1 MGADPGGC
9 KPSSLNI
16 PEAKYPCVY
25 PDKRATFRV
34 IAPNA
39 EKVRIRVGPGFDMQ
53 KGPDGIWDVTT
64 TPLVEGF
71 HYYTVQ
77 IDGAVVA
84 DPSTHHVLR
93 IRLVEQRHRDPRLR
107 RRLLRAPRTCRT
119 AAWRQ
124 QHYYST
130 VTHQWRRA
138 YVYTPPDYDSKA
150 RNSYPVLYL
159 LHGWGEDETGLVP
172 AGPRRSDPGQPDRG
186 RKGQADDR
194 RDGQPERGEA
204 RRERGDLRRAR
215 PGAAALRRAAATAAR
230 ARHSSGAL
238 AAAEPVP
245 AQPAAGPGGPL
256 GRPTYTEMMFTD
268 LVPMIERTYR
278 VRPGKENRAMA
289 GLSMG
294 GAQTFATTLT
304 NLDKFAY
311 IGGFSGNCGGF
322 GRGNDAPDMKTI
334 CGGAFADPAAF
345 NSKIKVLF
353 LSVGSVEGP
362 GTKAFSD
369 ALMTGR
375 RPQRLLRIARH
386 GARVAELA
394 AGVQRL
400 RAAAVQMR
408 RGPSRFSRRPRQDRC
423 AARGGALAAG
433 HRLRAGR
440 RGPARVAI
448 RRSPRSSRFRPAPPG
463 LVPRASGPRDLHRR
477 LRAGSPLADAKGFR
491 TDVAR
496 EIKELG
502 VPIVRYPG
510 RQLRLRLQLARRRR
524 AEGAAADRARPRL
537 EFDGDQPVRHQRF
550 HRVVP
555 ADRHRAAARAQLRHG
570 LGRDG
575 GGLRRVLQSSSAARS
590 GATCGARTATS
601 SRTTCSYWCLGNE
614 MDGPWQIGQLQ
625 AREYGRKARD
635 AAQADAGPRRPTCS

>member
-1 MGADPGGC
+1 MKSIVVAAAFCVVSGAQVTWAQTPAEC

-16 PEAKYPCVY
+16 AEAKYPCVY

-84 DPSTHHVLR
+84 DPSTMTFFGSGWWNSG
-93 IRLVEQRHRDPRLR
+93 IEIPASD
-107 RRLLRAPRTCRT
+107 ADFY
-119 AAWRQ
+119 AAKDVPHGRVAQ

-138 YVYTPPDYDSKA
+138 HVYTPPDYDGKA
-150 RNSYPVLYL
+150 RSSYPVLYL
-159 LHGWGEDETGLVP
+159 LHGWGEDETGWYRQGHVDLILDNLIAAGKAKPMIVVMDNLNAVKPGESAAIFGARGLVP
-172 AGPRRSDPGQPDRG
+172 PPSDTPPPPPPARGTPPAPGGRGAG
-186 RKGQADDR
+186 
-194 RDGQPERGEA
+194 
-204 RRERGDLRRAR
+204 
-215 PGAAALRRAAATAAR
+215 PGAAGR
-230 ARHSSGAL
+230 
-238 AAAEPVP
+238 
-245 AQPAAGPGGPL
+245 GPGGPL

-311 IGGFSGNCGGF
+311 VGGFSGNCGGF
-322 GRGNDAPDMKTI
+322 GRGNEAPDMKTI

-369 ALMTGR
+369 ALN
-375 RPQRLLRIARH
+375 Q
-386 GARVAELA
+386 
-394 AGVQRL
+394 AGVHS
-400 RAAAVQMR
+400 VY
-408 RGPSRFSRRPRQDRC
+408 FE
-423 AARGGALAAG
+423 
-433 HRLRAGR
+433 
-440 RGPARVAI
+440 
-448 RRSPRSSRFRPAPPG
+448 SPGTAHEWLSW
-463 LVPRASGPRDLHRR
+463 
-477 LRAGSPLADAKGFR
+477 
-491 TDVAR
+491 
-496 EIKELG
+496 
-502 VPIVRYPG
+502 
-510 RQLRLRLQLARRRR
+510 RR
-524 AEGAAADRARPRL
+524 ALNDFAPRL
-537 EFDGDQPVRHQRF
+537 F
-550 HRVVP
+550 
-555 ADRHRAAARAQLRHG
+555 
-570 LGRDG
+570 
-575 GGLRRVLQSSSAARS
+575 
-590 GATCGARTATS
+590 
-601 SRTTCSYWCLGNE
+601 
-614 MDGPWQIGQLQ
+614 
-625 AREYGRKARD
+625 K
-635 AAQADAGPRRPTCS
+635 

>member
-1 MGADPGGC
+1 MRSIVVAAALCAVSGAQVTWAQTPAEC

-16 PEAKYPCVY
+16 AEAKYPCVY

-39 EKVRIRVGPGFDMQ
+39 ERVRIRVGPGFDMQ

-84 DPSTHHVLR
+84 DPSTMTFFGSGWWNSG
-93 IRLVEQRHRDPRLR
+93 IEIPASD
-107 RRLLRAPRTCRT
+107 AEFY
-119 AAWRQ
+119 AAKDVPHGRVAQ

-159 LHGWGEDETGLVP
+159 LHGWGEDETGWYRQGHVDLIMDNLIAAGKAKPMIIVMDNLNAVKPGESAAIFGARGQVP
-172 AGPRRSDPGQPDRG
+172 PPSDAPPAPPPARGTPQPAAPGGRGAG
-186 RKGQADDR
+186 
-194 RDGQPERGEA
+194 
-204 RRERGDLRRAR
+204 
-215 PGAAALRRAAATAAR
+215 PGAAGR
-230 ARHSSGAL
+230 
-238 AAAEPVP
+238 
-245 AQPAAGPGGPL
+245 GPGGPL
-256 GRPTYTEMMFTD
+256 GRPTYTEMMLTD

-278 VRPGKENRAMA
+278 VRPGKDNRAMA

-334 CGGAFADPAAF
+334 CGGAFAAPAAF

-369 ALMTGR
+369 ALN
-375 RPQRLLRIARH
+375 Q
-386 GARVAELA
+386 
-394 AGVQRL
+394 AGVHT
-400 RAAAVQMR
+400 VY
-408 RGPSRFSRRPRQDRC
+408 FE
-423 AARGGALAAG
+423 
-433 HRLRAGR
+433 
-440 RGPARVAI
+440 
-448 RRSPRSSRFRPAPPG
+448 SPGTAHEWLSW
-463 LVPRASGPRDLHRR
+463 
-477 LRAGSPLADAKGFR
+477 
-491 TDVAR
+491 
-496 EIKELG
+496 
-502 VPIVRYPG
+502 
-510 RQLRLRLQLARRRR
+510 RR
-524 AEGAAADRARPRL
+524 AFDDFAPRL
-537 EFDGDQPVRHQRF
+537 F
-550 HRVVP
+550 
-555 ADRHRAAARAQLRHG
+555 
-570 LGRDG
+570 
-575 GGLRRVLQSSSAARS
+575 
-590 GATCGARTATS
+590 
-601 SRTTCSYWCLGNE
+601 
-614 MDGPWQIGQLQ
+614 
-625 AREYGRKARD
+625 K
-635 AAQADAGPRRPTCS
+635 